1 MSKESIAKGPNYIHP
16 EKPSAVGSRNSLN
29 RDDRNEYLEA
39 ATVVEEEIDKILNH
53 VRAKLPPEVLDK
65 LDVMGGVKEKLHN
78 YYNQNLQNMQN
89 RYMVTI
95 EDELLKKYRDLIDR
109 EEFNQL
115 NRYTPRAISEILEK
129 IGGFEQFDTGEIE
142 KSIANIFGH
151 LQGHLQQGVQELE
164 RKTNTMFRQKSDVGS
179 FIRKENAYA
188 VVKCAFK
195 NNPIKPKT
203 VVDVKMAINVLDSE
217 LIAPIYHYQRSLQE
231 LLRETISQHI
241 HFQIDSRI
249 NELNR
254 SRVEE
259 GQKELSTNET
269 VAEKLNELE
278 NYLSFEDNPQDEHS
292 KQYDYVAKRFFDSL
306 NEMNTDGLENRA
318 YIKDH
323 VKRILENDNIQNFG
337 FNRIINTLT
346 TILDSSKLG
355 YQYINNYKNARTCI
369 IQEYTSVEKEELPDE
384 SFVVRISYYNAEQI
398 HALKEAYDMQAAELQ
413 DEIEKAAK
421 VVEKISA
428 EFNARN
434 GRRTYR
440 DISKKVLGET
450 PSFEKDG
457 TGVNGRGV
465 DSLWHDVSL
474 YRPLDPGNKVHTYRE
489 FNNELKKKLGILQN
503 RVYGIYGNNYPKPR
517 RILDERIKF
526 LKEAFQ
532 KLSNRIN
539 PHHIQQGLILEVDI
553 TSVKRKKTTMNAMS
567 NVLNEFLLKVSRGFL
582 GQTVKVSSLR
592 SLVESEDMEKKFT
605 SVLQKMDQKLEEV
618 KA

>member
-355 YQYINNYKNARTCI
+355 YQCINNYKNARTCI

-413 DEIEKAAK
+413 EEIEKAAK

-450 PSFEKDG
+450 PSFEKDAA
-457 TGVNGRGV
+457 GVNGRGV

>member
-413 DEIEKAAK
+413 EEIEKAAK